1 MNSKYRVTY
10 YVSIVFL
17 FLSLSSSAQSLIG
30 VSGSTIENSSLV
42 VEYAVGEVA
51 ITTLADAKYNLTQG
65 LLQPNLKISNPSCEI
80 INYELLSFENPTR
93 DKIRL
98 VGRFD
103 WITDYQIFA
112 TDGKLIRQ
120 AKFSNNYIDVSN
132 LPSALYFIR
141 LFPGCNENYRVL
153 KIVKQ

>member
-1 MNSKYRVTY
+1 MDGKKRVAN

-17 FLSLSSSAQSLIG
+17 FLSFSSPAQNLIG
-30 VSGSTIENSSLV
+30 VSGNTIGNSSFV

-51 ITTLADAKYNLTQG
+51 ITTLVDIKNNVTQG

-80 INYELLSFENPTR
+80 INHELLSFENPTR

-98 VGRFD
+98 VGRYD
-103 WITDYQIFA
+103 WITDYQIFS

-120 AKFSNNYIDVSN
+120 AKFSNNYIDVSY
-132 LPSALYFIR
+132 LPSALYFIK

-153 KIVKQ
+153 KVVKQ